1 MNTIVNDKNTDDW
14 PPSINAVYE
23 KVRPLG
29 QGAYGIVWLARTKK
43 PDDKTA
49 GASMIHYHPQLG
61 DDGVES
67 TLLDDKDKKKDDD
80 DDSVEDDE
88 KEDTFGDD
96 NTNKKATVG
105 PPYVAIKQIS
115 TAQSSEQKY
124 ALREIEI
131 LKELNHPCIVR
142 CLQSVQM
149 EQSQLVVLTLADGP
163 NLGELV
169 NCGGALSVNLVRLAS
184 RHLISAVAY
193 LHGRG

>member
-1 MNTIVNDKNTDDW
+1 
-14 PPSINAVYE
+14 
-23 KVRPLG
+23 
-29 QGAYGIVWLARTKK
+29 
-43 PDDKTA
+43 
-49 GASMIHYHPQLG
+49 MIHYHPQLG

-67 TLLDDKDKKKDDD
+67 TLLDDKDKEKDD
-80 DDSVEDDE
+80 DDSVEDGE

-96 NTNKKATVG
+96 DTTNKKATVG

-124 ALREIEI
+124 ALREIAI

-149 EQSQLVVLTLADGP
+149 KQSQLVVLTLADGP

-169 NCGGALSVNLVRLAS
+169 NCGGALSESLCRLAA